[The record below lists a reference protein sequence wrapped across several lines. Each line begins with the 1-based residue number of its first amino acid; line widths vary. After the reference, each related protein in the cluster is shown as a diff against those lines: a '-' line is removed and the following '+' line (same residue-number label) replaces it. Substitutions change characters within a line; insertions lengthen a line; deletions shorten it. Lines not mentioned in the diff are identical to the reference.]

1 MSQSKGQTN
10 DLVSLSYQNIFRT
23 FLFWPRIFRLL
34 WDTHPTFLIAI
45 LITNLLKGAV
55 PAVILLA
62 TRELINSVV
71 AGASGGSFQP
81 VFIAFGVLI
90 GVNLLYDLINIGES
104 FFRKMFQ
111 SRLSNQVNIRIIEKA
126 QKMSLQSFEDA
137 DVQNMLQRAQ
147 GEADYRPFEIFTQIL
162 AIMSSVVT
170 LFSTGAILIAWRWW
184 AFLFIFLI
192 PCLSFYSFLRIGQ
205 REFNVHF
212 QRAGRQRESWYLS
225 FLVTRDNSFKEVKI
239 FQLGDYLRKR
249 YKTILEGFYREDKVL
264 AVRRSYTSL
273 AFQIVNQGA
282 CAFIIFMA
290 IQATYVGQIL
300 VGNLVSLIQG
310 ITLTQSTS
318 QSIVQ
323 GILSLCQNNLYIKQL
338 FDFLDMPEET
348 KMQKSVQ
355 HLPLSAIHSIEFR
368 NVSFRYPNTE
378 ENAISN
384 VSFTL
389 HQGEKLAIVGRN
401 GSGKSTIV
409 KLLTHLYSDFEG
421 EILINGHSIHE
432 LDKDSFRGKI
442 GVVFQDFVHYEMSVR
457 DNIGFGHVAA
467 RENDEA
473 IWTAIDKAG
482 IVDLIAGLPEK
493 LNTLLGKWFE
503 DGQQLSGGQWQ
514 RIAIARAFMR
524 NADIYVLDEPSSFLD
539 PHAEKEVFQKFDQLV
554 HERIGVF
561 ISHRLSSARMA
572 DTIILMKEGRIVEA
586 GSHKHLMDMDGVYA
600 EMFRLQASS
609 YLSQGES
616 ELEQEMLSPPL
627 VKATGG
633 S

>member
-1 MSQSKGQTN
+1 MSQSNGQKN
-10 DLVSLSYQNIFRT
+10 DLVSLSYKNIFRT

-34 WDTHPTFLIAI
+34 WDTHPAFLIAI
-45 LITNLLKGAV
+45 LITNLFKGAI

-71 AGASGGSFQP
+71 GGVSGGSFQP

-90 GVNLLYDLINIGES
+90 GINIVYDLISIGES

-111 SRLSNQVNIRIIEKA
+111 SQLSNQVNIRLIEKA

-162 AIMSSVVT
+162 AIISSVVT
-170 LFSTGAILIAWRWW
+170 LFSVGAILIAWKWW

-273 AFQIVNQGA
+273 VFQIVNQGA
-282 CAFIIFMA
+282 GGFIIFMA
-290 IQATYVGQIL
+290 VQATFVGQIL
-300 VGNLVSLIQG
+300 VGNLVSLIQA

-338 FDFLDMPEET
+338 FDFLDMPEEAET
-348 KMQKSVQ
+348 QTINQS
-355 HLPLSAIHSIEFR
+355 LSAIQSIEFR

-378 ENAISN
+378 VNAISN

-389 HQGEKLAIVGRN
+389 SQGEKLAIVGRN

-409 KLLTHLYSDFEG
+409 KLLTHLYSEFEG

-432 LDKDSFRGKI
+432 MDKDSFREKI
-442 GVVFQDFVHYEMSVR
+442 GVVFQDFVHYEMAVR
-457 DNIGFGHVAA
+457 DNIGFGNVSS
-467 RENDEA
+467 REMDED

-482 IVDLIAGLPEK
+482 ITDLVVSLPDK
-493 LNTLLGKWFE
+493 IDTLLGKWFE

-524 NADIYVLDEPSSFLD
+524 NADVYVLDEPSSFLD

-554 HERIGVF
+554 NEKLGVF

-572 DTIILMKEGRIVEA
+572 DTIILMEEGKIIET
-586 GSHKHLMDMDGVYA
+586 GSHEYLLDMNGVYA

-609 YLSQGES
+609 YLPQRECDF
-616 ELEQEMLSPPL
+616 QEENTSPSL
-627 VKATGG
+627 VRTTGG
-633 S
+633 